1 MPDGGEEDF
10 FSNQEFHPM
19 VFEQH
24 ADLAI
29 REFPSFDMAVD
40 EFFSSL
46 ESQKIDMKAIQ
57 QVLAVL
63 RYVTCCIY
71 RCVYILG

>member
-1 MPDGGEEDF
+1 
-10 FSNQEFHPM
+10 M

-24 ADLAI
+24 AVLAV

-46 ESQKIDMKAIQ
+46 ESQKIDMRAIQ
-57 QVLAVL
+57 QVLAML
-63 RYVTCCIY
+63 RHVTCCIY
-71 RCVYILG
+71 RCVCILG

>member
-1 MPDGGEEDF
+1 
-10 FSNQEFHPM
+10 M

-24 ADLAI
+24 AGLAI
-29 REFPSFDMAVD
+29 REFPSFHMAVD
-40 EFFSSL
+40 EFFSTL

-63 RYVTCCIY
+63 RHVTCSIY
-71 RCVYILG
+71 RCVFILG

>member
-1 MPDGGEEDF
+1 
-10 FSNQEFHPM
+10 M

-24 ADLAI
+24 AGLAI

-40 EFFSSL
+40 EFFSTL

-63 RYVTCCIY
+63 RHVTCYIC
-71 RCVYILG
+71 RCVYIGVILLGMVYCMWYI

>member
-1 MPDGGEEDF
+1 V
-10 FSNQEFHPM
+10 

-24 ADLAI
+24 AELAI
-29 REFPSFDMAVD
+29 REFQSFDMAVD

-63 RYVTCCIY
+63 RHVICCIY
-71 RCVYILG
+71 ICVCILG

>member
-1 MPDGGEEDF
+1 
-10 FSNQEFHPM
+10 M

-24 ADLAI
+24 AELAV

-40 EFFSSL
+40 EFFSTL

-63 RYVTCCIY
+63 RHVMCCIY
-71 RCVYILG
+71 SCIYIGMIQLSLVYCVWYI